1 MILLLRYSVETE
13 SGGDVPLQLP
23 VSISYVK
30 AKLDVFNSK
39 TRQGFQKVLE
49 RDGICL
55 VTPQTSPPSPKK
67 ILCDRVIWEHLR
79 LHKVARCSLVD
90 ATACARARE
99 NSVTHHH
106 VVLEA

>member
-1 MILLLRYSVETE
+1 MILLLRYSVETA
-13 SGGDVPLQLP
+13 SVGDVPLQLP

-67 ILCDRVIWEHLR
+67 KFSATESFGSISGYTRWQ
-79 LHKVARCSLVD
+79 D
-90 ATACARARE
+90 AP
-99 NSVTHHH
+99 
-106 VVLEA
+106 